1 MIDGLSTSAA
11 ATGSLTRSAIDT
23 RIVAGGVGRVQAA
36 QPLQGFQPVFAHPS
50 PRQHNGFAGN
60 SAYHWQS
67 TLTAKQ
73 AEIQFKRK
81 FVKKI
86 TNSTNRGRNELFVRI

>member
-1 MIDGLSTSAA
+1 
-11 ATGSLTRSAIDT
+11 
-23 RIVAGGVGRVQAA
+23 
-36 QPLQGFQPVFAHPS
+36 LQGFQPVFARPFS
-50 PRQHNGFAGN
+50 KTPDGFAGN
-60 SAYHWQS
+60 SADHRHS

-86 TNSTNRGRNELFVRI
+86 TNSTNRGRNQLFVQIWAS